1 MYNILI
7 VGHGNFATGM
17 KSAFDLLLG
26 ASDRVHAQDLSE
38 DITHEQFEKVVTDYL
53 NKYDKLIVFADL
65 IGGAPSQIVT
75 RKIAELAK
83 SKEQFIVS
91 GVSLALMVEISTN
104 ILILNDEEDMLKKI
118 NNSLNGII
126 SLVGVMSLA
135 DFEEN
140 EEELELEYEDMI

>member
-26 ASDRVHAQDLSE
+26 ASDRVHAQNLSG
-38 DITHEQFEKVVTDYL
+38 DITHEQFEGIVTDYL
-53 NKYDKLIVFADL
+53 NKHDKLIVFADL

-83 SKEQFIVS
+83 SNEQFVVS
-91 GVSLALMVEISTN
+91 GVSLALMVEIATN
-104 ILILNDEEDMLKKI
+104 ILILNDEEDMLNKI
-118 NNSLNGII
+118 NNSLDGVR

-135 DFEEN
+135 DFSC
-140 EEELELEYEDMI
+140 EEEDEEFEDMI